1 MALNVRNVTQGRI
14 SYSLGEPSDV
24 ETKNTV
30 IGLLKR
36 IHSSSSGNA
45 ETIDQLI
52 DEVDD
57 LQETKADKSTTYT
70 KTEVDNKLTLKAD
83 KSDTYTKTQVDDALL
98 LKANS
103 SNTYTK
109 TQVYSKTEV
118 DNALALK
125 ANQSTTY
132 TKTEVNNNLSL
143 KANKS
148 DTYTKTEVD
157 NSLALK
163 ADKSTTYTKNEVNNN
178 LALKADKSTTYTKSE
193 VDNLITNSEITNYVT
208 TNTLQSIT
216 GTKLCNELHADSFY
230 TESILLK
237 NHTFNGSL
245 FKENYDGDT
254 NYKLCSKAYIDD
266 LIVEKIPLN
275 IDLIHKNY
283 YENGSFRVH
292 VKINNADS
300 WIETYGTA
308 NISYAYLGKRR
319 LFITF
324 LRLDIQTTTSS
335 TIDLIEI
342 ITPSLSGSNSYSY
355 RALNPTTRQGSGG
368 GICGRN
374 WQLTSCSSIFT
385 LGYTGYN
392 YNRFFF
398 WENPTTKTY
407 SFSTAY
413 WSFFLNGCMFDLYD
427 NIENKY
433 VYE

>member
-1 MALNVRNVTQGRI
+1 MTLNVRNINQEKI
-14 SYSLGEPSDV
+14 LKILGEPSD
-24 ETKNTV
+24 NSSSDSV
-30 IGLLKR
+30 IGILKR
-36 IHSSSSGNA
+36 LHNSSSVNG
-45 ETIDQLI
+45 ETISDII
-52 DEVDD
+52 DEIDD
-57 LQETKADKSTTYT
+57 LKITKADKNNTYTKAEIDEELSLKADESDVNIALNLKADKSDTYTKSQIDDVLATKANQTSVNNALNLKADKSNVYTISETNNALNLKANQSDVTQALNLKADKSTTYT
-70 KTEVDNKLTLKAD
+70 KTEV
-83 KSDTYTKTQVDDALL
+83 
-98 LKANS
+98 
-103 SNTYTK
+103 
-109 TQVYSKTEV
+109 
-118 DNALALK
+118 
-125 ANQSTTY
+125 
-132 TKTEVNNNLSL
+132 
-143 KANKS
+143 
-148 DTYTKTEVD
+148 
-157 NSLALK
+157 
-163 ADKSTTYTKNEVNNN
+163 NNN
-178 LALKADKSTTYTKSE
+178 LALKADKSNTYTKTE

-208 TNTLQSIT
+208 TDTTQSIT

-245 FKENYDGDT
+245 FKENYNGDT

-292 VKINNADS
+292 VKINNADK
-300 WIETYGTA
+300 WIETYGAA
-308 NISYAYLGKRR
+308 NISYGYLGKRR

-324 LRLDIQTTTSS
+324 LRLNIQTTTDS

-342 ITPSLSGSNSYSY
+342 ITPSFSGSDSYSY
-355 RALNPTTRQGSGG
+355 RALNPTIKQGSGG

-385 LGYTGYN
+385 LGYAGDDCN
-392 YNRFFF
+392 YSRFIF

-407 SFSTAY
+407 KFSTAY

>member
-1 MALNVRNVTQGRI
+1 MTLNVRNISQEQI
-14 SYSLGEPSDV
+14 SYSLGEPNDDN
-24 ETKNTV
+24 TKNTV

-36 IHSSSSGNA
+36 IHSTSSGNA
-45 ETIDQLI
+45 ETIDELI
-52 DEVDD
+52 DEIDD
-57 LQETKADKSTTYT
+57 LQETKADKSNTYT

-83 KSDTYTKTQVDDALL
+83 KSDTYTKIQVDNALL

-103 SNTYTK
+103 SDTYTK

-132 TKTEVNNNLSL
+132 TKTEVNNNLAL
-143 KANKS
+143 KADKS
-148 DTYTKTEVD
+148 DTYTKTQ
-157 NSLALK
+157 
-163 ADKSTTYTKNEVNNN
+163 
-178 LALKADKSTTYTKSE
+178 
-193 VDNLITNSEITNYVT
+193 VDNLISAGTITNYVT
-208 TNTLQSIT
+208 TDTTQSIT

-245 FKENYDGDT
+245 FKENFNGDS
-254 NYKLCSKAYIDD
+254 NYKLCSKAYISD
-266 LIVEKIPLN
+266 LIDERVALN

-283 YENGSFRVH
+283 YENGKFEVH
-292 VKINNADS
+292 VKVNNIDK
-300 WIETYGTA
+300 WIIAHGTA
-308 NISYAYLGKRR
+308 NISMGFENKRR
-319 LFITF
+319 LLITF
-324 LRLDIQTTTSS
+324 LRLNIQTTTNS

-342 ITPSLSGSNSYSY
+342 ITPGNRATSGAYSY
-355 RALNPTTRQGSGG
+355 RPLNPTIKQGSGG

-374 WQLTSCSSIFT
+374 WQLTSSSSIFT
-385 LGYTGYN
+385 LGYIGDN

-398 WENPTTKTY
+398 WEKPTTKTEN
-407 SFSTAY
+407 FSAAY

-427 NIENKY
+427 NTENKY